1 MTWLTVSIVMES
13 HRTPLIQGPEHRC
26 DACTGDTHSGSD
38 QMVSLSLYPVAM
50 HAVAF
55 PWEADLMPAVLTAGL
70 LLSSDVTQ

>member
-1 MTWLTVSIVMES
+1 MKPHGTL
-13 HRTPLIQGPEHRC
+13 LIQGPEHRC

-55 PWEADLMPAVLTAGL
+55 PWEANLMPAVLTAGL
-70 LLSSDVTQ
+70 LLPSHVT